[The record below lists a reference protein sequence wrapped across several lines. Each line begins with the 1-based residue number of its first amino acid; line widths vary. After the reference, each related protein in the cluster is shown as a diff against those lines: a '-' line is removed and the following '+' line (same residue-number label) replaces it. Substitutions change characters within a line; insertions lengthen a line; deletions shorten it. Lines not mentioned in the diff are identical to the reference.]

1 MDQANNNAATIIGV
15 VSWGFGCAEANSL
28 GVYAE
33 VSHFRSWLEENME
46 DLASCPPP
54 LHSTWSVPQMGDSEE
69 GVKPT
74 TTITDMPTSSTPQPS
89 SLSLTG
95 GASEFEG
102 TVLLGGRPICDDL
115 WSVPAARVV
124 CRQLGFSGGEPLR
137 GSYFTSAG
145 TDFVMDNVICSGS
158 EVSITDCQHET
169 EHNCRVWEAAGV
181 RCRHNDQYGNPVSST
196 GTISMGIQCI
206 TPVLRTARSL
216 LNKVLVVLG
225 NINTHLA

>member
-1 MDQANNNAATIIGV
+1 
-15 VSWGFGCAEANSL
+15 
-28 GVYAE
+28 
-33 VSHFRSWLEENME
+33 
-46 DLASCPPP
+46 
-54 LHSTWSVPQMGDSEE
+54 VPQMGDSDE

-74 TTITDMPTSSTPQPS
+74 TTITDIPTSSTPQPS

-115 WSVPAARVV
+115 WSVPASRVV
-124 CRQLGFSGGEPLR
+124 CRQLGLSGGEPLR

-181 RCRHNDQYGNPVSST
+181 GLSVTIT
-196 GTISMGIQCI
+196 GTR
-206 TPVLRTARSL
+206 TPPQWC
-216 LNKVLVVLG
+216 VVCWVMEVEVRLPP
-225 NINTHLA
+225 TPTSAP